1 MSDKQTR
8 KDRQRE
14 LLQPDDFLVM
24 GERLVH
30 GFVVHWRAVVAV
42 VVVAVA
48 VTGAFS
54 LWERHLDGVEEEAA
68 AALYK
73 AESQLPSQ
81 DPMEIFQRLQRGE
94 TAAPADDSAKL
105 REAVAAL
112 EAVATSHGGTVQA
125 DIARIEAGAALFE
138 LGEYAKAAEHFA
150 AARGT
155 DSELVRHLATQGEGQ
170 SLVALEQWDRAIQA
184 FRALRDGTT
193 GPVKEQAWLDLARAH
208 ESAGKRD
215 EARALYEE
223 FEKTFPDSKLLATI
237 KGRLASLAAGGGGE
251 GSAPVPAPPATIPP
265 APDGA
270 PPAGGDASPPGESG

>member
-24 GERLVH
+24 GERIVH

-42 VVVAVA
+42 VAVAVA
-48 VTGAFS
+48 VVGAFS

-73 AESQLPSQ
+73 AEAQLPSR
-81 DPMEIFQRLQRGE
+81 DPMEIFQRLQSGE
-94 TAAPADDSAKL
+94 TTSPEDDSAKM
-105 REAVAAL
+105 REAVTAL

-170 SLVALEQWDRAIQA
+170 ALVALEQWDRAILA

-193 GPVKEQAWLDLARAH
+193 GPVKEQAWLDLARVH

-251 GSAPVPAPPATIPP
+251 GSAPAPAPPATIPP

-270 PPAGGDASPPGESG
+270 PPSGGEAPPAGENG